1 MVKEDGMQAGLF
13 VVIGLILSW
22 GLGPPHV
29 VAADMSLAGKITI
42 SVTGREQA
50 LFEKASVKFEKLH
63 PRVRVRFAATDG
75 GDPLAALAD
84 GSADIAVL
92 GRTLKPDEKDWT
104 GTTVGWEGIAIMV
117 NASNRVQ
124 EITLKQVTD
133 LFNGAAKTWDELGG
147 LEARITVV
155 NREEGK
161 GVRPYLEQLFNLSG
175 KFVNGKGVVEPDK
188 EAIRFVSGNL
198 NAVSYINLS
207 TGVGNVSVGVPIR
220 LLAINKVDPE
230 PANVSSGAYPL
241 RRPIVVVT
249 KTSPSPVVKAF
260 ADFMLDKE
268 GQKTVQEED
277 FVPLVVTK

>member
-1 MVKEDGMQAGLF
+1 MAKEGGMQAGLF
-13 VVIGLILSW
+13 VIIGLILSW
-22 GLGPPHV
+22 GLDPPPV
-29 VAADMSLAGKITI
+29 VAADMNLTGKLTI

-84 GSADIAVL
+84 GSADIAVT
-92 GRTLKPDEKDWT
+92 GRPLKPEEKDWT
-104 GTTVGWEGIAIMV
+104 GTTVGWEGVAIMV

-124 EITLKQVTD
+124 EVTLKQVTD
-133 LFNGAAKTWDELGG
+133 LFRGAVKTWDELGG

-161 GVRPYLEQLFNLSG
+161 GVRPYLEQLLNLGG

-207 TGVGNVSVGVPIR
+207 TGAGNVSVGVPIR
-220 LLAINKVDPE
+220 LLTIDKVDPE

-249 KTSPSPVVKAF
+249 KTPPSPVAKAF
-260 ADFMLDKE
+260 VDFMLDKE
-268 GQKTVQEED
+268 GQKTIQEED

>member
-1 MVKEDGMQAGLF
+1 MQAGL
-13 VVIGLILSW
+13 VVIIGLIFSW
-22 GLGPPHV
+22 GLGPPPV
-29 VAADMSLAGKITI
+29 VAADMSLMGKLTI

-75 GDPLAALAD
+75 GDPLADLAG

-92 GRTLKPDEKDWT
+92 GRTLKPEEKEWT

-124 EITLKQVTD
+124 EITLKQATD
-133 LFNGAAKTWDELGG
+133 LFSGAAKTWDELGG

-161 GVRPYLEQLFNLSG
+161 GVRPYLEQLLNLGG

-198 NAVSYINLS
+198 NAVSYINLNL
-207 TGVGNVSVGVPIR
+207 GVGNVSVGVPIR

-249 KTSPSPVVKAF
+249 KTPPSPVVKAF
-260 ADFMLDKE
+260 VDFMLDKE

>member
-1 MVKEDGMQAGLF
+1 MQGGLF
-13 VVIGLILSW
+13 LIIGLIFTW
-22 GLGPPHV
+22 GLGPPPV
-29 VAADMSLAGKITI
+29 VAADISLMGKLPI
-42 SVTGREQA
+42 SLTGREQA
-50 LFEKASVKFEKLH
+50 LFEKASVKFEKVH
-63 PRVRVRFAATDG
+63 PRVRVRFAATEG

-84 GSADIAVL
+84 GSADIAVV
-92 GRTLKPDEKDWT
+92 GTTLKPDEKNWT

-124 EITLKQVTD
+124 EVTLKQIAD
-133 LFNGAAKTWDELGG
+133 LFSGAAKTWDELGG
-147 LEARITVV
+147 LQARIVVV

-161 GVRPYLEQLFNLSG
+161 GVRPYLEQLLSLGG

-188 EAIRFVSGNL
+188 EAIRYVSGNL

-207 TGVGNVSVGVPIR
+207 TGIGNVSVGVPIR
-220 LLAINKVDPE
+220 LLTINKVDPE
-230 PANVSSGAYPL
+230 PANVSSGAFPL

-249 KTSPSPVVKAF
+249 KTPPSPIVKAF
-260 ADFMLDKE
+260 VDFMLDKE

>member
-1 MVKEDGMQAGLF
+1 MAKEGGMQAGL
-13 VVIGLILSW
+13 VVIIGLIFSW
-22 GLGPPHV
+22 GLGPPPV
-29 VAADMSLAGKITI
+29 VAADMSLTGKLTI

-75 GDPLAALAD
+75 GDPLATLAD

-92 GRTLKPDEKDWT
+92 GRTLKPEEKEWT

-124 EITLKQVTD
+124 EITLKQATD
-133 LFNGAAKTWDELGG
+133 LFSGAAKTWDELGG

-161 GVRPYLEQLFNLSG
+161 GVRPYLEQLLNLGG

-198 NAVSYINLS
+198 NAVSYINLNL
-207 TGVGNVSVGVPIR
+207 GVGNVSVGVPIR
-220 LLAINKVDPE
+220 LLAISKVDPE

-241 RRPIVVVT
+241 RRPIVLVT

-260 ADFMLDKE
+260 VDFMLDKE

>member
-1 MVKEDGMQAGLF
+1 MQAGL
-13 VVIGLILSW
+13 VVIIGLIFSW
-22 GLGPPHV
+22 GLGPPPV
-29 VAADMSLAGKITI
+29 VAADMSLTGKLTI

-75 GDPLAALAD
+75 GDPLATLAD

-92 GRTLKPDEKDWT
+92 GRTLKPEEKEWT

-124 EITLKQVTD
+124 EITLKQATD
-133 LFNGAAKTWDELGG
+133 LFSGAAKTWDELGG

-161 GVRPYLEQLFNLSG
+161 GVRPYLEQLLNLGG

-198 NAVSYINLS
+198 NAVSYINLNL
-207 TGVGNVSVGVPIR
+207 GVGNVSVGVPIR

-249 KTSPSPVVKAF
+249 KMPPSPVVKAF
-260 ADFMLDKE
+260 VDFMLDKE

>member
-1 MVKEDGMQAGLF
+1 MQAGLF
-13 VVIGLILSW
+13 VIIGLILSW
-22 GLGPPHV
+22 GLGPPPV
-29 VAADMSLAGKITI
+29 VAADMSLTGKLTV

-92 GRTLKPDEKDWT
+92 GRTLKPEEKEWT
-104 GTTVGWEGIAIMV
+104 GTTVGWEGIAIMA

-124 EITLKQVTD
+124 EITLKQATD
-133 LFNGAAKTWDELGG
+133 LFSGAAKTWDELGG

-155 NREEGK
+155 NREVGK
-161 GVRPYLEQLFNLSG
+161 GVRPYLEQLLNLGG

-207 TGVGNVSVGVPIR
+207 TGIGNVSVGVPIR

-249 KTSPSPVVKAF
+249 KTPPSPVVKAF
-260 ADFMLDKE
+260 VDFMLDKE

>member
-1 MVKEDGMQAGLF
+1 MQAVLF
-13 VVIGLILSW
+13 VIIGLILSW
-22 GLGPPHV
+22 GLGPPPV
-29 VAADMSLAGKITI
+29 VAADMSLTGKLTI
-42 SVTGREQA
+42 SVTSREQA

-92 GRTLKPDEKDWT
+92 GRTPKPEEKEWT

-124 EITLKQVTD
+124 EITLKQATD
-133 LFNGAAKTWDELGG
+133 LFSGAAKTWDELGG

-161 GVRPYLEQLFNLSG
+161 GVRPYLEQLLNLGG

-207 TGVGNVSVGVPIR
+207 TGAGNVSVGVPIR

-249 KTSPSPVVKAF
+249 KTPPSPVVKAF
-260 ADFMLDKE
+260 VDFMLDKE
-268 GQKTVQEED
+268 GQKTIQEED

>member
-1 MVKEDGMQAGLF
+1 MQAGLF
-13 VVIGLILSW
+13 VIIGLILSW
-22 GLGPPHV
+22 GLGPPPV

-92 GRTLKPDEKDWT
+92 GRTLKPEDKDWT

-133 LFNGAAKTWDELGG
+133 LFSGAAKTWDELGG

-161 GVRPYLEQLFNLSG
+161 GVRPYLEQLLNLGG

-230 PANVSSGAYPL
+230 LANVSSGAYPL
-241 RRPIVVVT
+241 RRPIVMVT
-249 KTSPSPVVKAF
+249 KTPPSPVVKAF
-260 ADFMLDKE
+260 VDFMLDKE

>member
-1 MVKEDGMQAGLF
+1 MQAGL
-13 VVIGLILSW
+13 VVIIGLIFSW
-22 GLGPPHV
+22 GLGPPPV
-29 VAADMSLAGKITI
+29 VAADMSLTGKLTI

-75 GDPLAALAD
+75 GDPLATLAD

-92 GRTLKPDEKDWT
+92 GRTLKPEEKEWT

-124 EITLKQVTD
+124 EITLKQATD
-133 LFNGAAKTWDELGG
+133 LFSGAAKTWDELGG

-161 GVRPYLEQLFNLSG
+161 GVRPYLEQLLNLGG

-198 NAVSYINLS
+198 NAVSYVNLNM
-207 TGVGNVSVGVPIR
+207 GVGNVSVGVPIR

-249 KTSPSPVVKAF
+249 KTPPSPVVKAF
-260 ADFMLDKE
+260 VDFMLDKE

>member
-1 MVKEDGMQAGLF
+1 MQAGLF
-13 VVIGLILSW
+13 VIIGLILSW
-22 GLGPPHV
+22 GLGPPPV
-29 VAADMSLAGKITI
+29 VAADMSLTGKLTI

-63 PRVRVRFAATDG
+63 PRVRVRLAATDG
-75 GDPLAALAD
+75 GDPLVALAD

-92 GRTLKPDEKDWT
+92 GRTLKPEEKEWT

-124 EITLKQVTD
+124 EVTLKQATD
-133 LFNGAAKTWDELGG
+133 LFSGAAKTWDELGG
-147 LEARITVV
+147 PEARITVV
-155 NREEGK
+155 NREVGK
-161 GVRPYLEQLFNLSG
+161 GVRPYLEQLLNLGG

-207 TGVGNVSVGVPIR
+207 TGIGNVSVGVPIR
-220 LLAINKVDPE
+220 LLTINKVDPE

-249 KTSPSPVVKAF
+249 KTPPSPVVKAF
-260 ADFMLDKE
+260 VDFMLDKE

>member
-1 MVKEDGMQAGLF
+1 MQAGLF
-13 VVIGLILSW
+13 VIIGLILSW
-22 GLGPPHV
+22 GLGPPPV
-29 VAADMSLAGKITI
+29 VAVDMSLSGKLTI

-92 GRTLKPDEKDWT
+92 GRTLKPEEKEWT
-104 GTTVGWEGIAIMV
+104 GTTVGWEGIAIMA

-124 EITLKQVTD
+124 EITLKQATD
-133 LFNGAAKTWDELGG
+133 LFSGAAKTWDDLGG

-161 GVRPYLEQLFNLSG
+161 GVRPYLEQLLNLGG
-175 KFVNGKGVVEPDK
+175 KFVNGKGVMEPDK

-198 NAVSYINLS
+198 NAVSYVNLS

-241 RRPIVVVT
+241 RRPVVMVT
-249 KTSPSPVVKAF
+249 KTQPSPLVKAF
-260 ADFMLDKE
+260 VDFMLDKE
-268 GQKTVQEED
+268 GQKTVLEED

>member
-1 MVKEDGMQAGLF
+1 MAKEGGMQAGL
-13 VVIGLILSW
+13 VVIIGLIFSW
-22 GLGPPHV
+22 GLGPPPV
-29 VAADMSLAGKITI
+29 VAADMSLTGKLTI
-42 SVTGREQA
+42 SATGREQA

-75 GDPLAALAD
+75 GDPLATLAD

-92 GRTLKPDEKDWT
+92 GRTLKPEEKEWT

-124 EITLKQVTD
+124 EITLKQATD
-133 LFNGAAKTWDELGG
+133 LFSGAAKTWDELGG

-155 NREEGK
+155 NRQEGK
-161 GVRPYLEQLFNLSG
+161 GVRPYLEQLLNLGG

-198 NAVSYINLS
+198 NAVSYVNLNV
-207 TGVGNVSVGVPIR
+207 GVGNVSVGVPIR

-249 KTSPSPVVKAF
+249 KMPPSPVVKAF
-260 ADFMLDKE
+260 VDFMLDKE

>member
-1 MVKEDGMQAGLF
+1 MQAGL
-13 VVIGLILSW
+13 VVIIGLIFSW
-22 GLGPPHV
+22 GLGPPPV
-29 VAADMSLAGKITI
+29 VAADMSLTGKLTI

-75 GDPLAALAD
+75 GDPLTTLAD

-92 GRTLKPDEKDWT
+92 GRTLKPEEKEWT

-124 EITLKQVTD
+124 EITLKQATD
-133 LFNGAAKTWDELGG
+133 LFSGAAKTWDELGG

-161 GVRPYLEQLFNLSG
+161 GVRPYLEQLLNLGG

-198 NAVSYINLS
+198 NAVSYVNLNM
-207 TGVGNVSVGVPIR
+207 GVGNVSVGVPIR

-249 KTSPSPVVKAF
+249 KTPPSPLVKAF
-260 ADFMLDKE
+260 VDFMLDKE
-268 GQKTVQEED
+268 GQKTVLEED